1 MTERLRKAHNLNDQN
16 DMIKCVDII
25 EKIPITFEVLETT
38 AIEIMVRRLI
48 GISGGVGVRCSKL
61 ANDWG
66 KILQKQLMKT
76 KQVTKACEVCG
87 KVINTKS
94 MKRHVRDIHE
104 KRKANELIEIQP
116 KKARK

>member
-1 MTERLRKAHNLNDQN
+1 
-16 DMIKCVDII
+16 
-25 EKIPITFEVLETT
+25 
-38 AIEIMVRRLI
+38 
-48 GISGGVGVRCSKL
+48 
-61 ANDWG
+61 
-66 KILQKQLMKT
+66 MKT

-104 KRKANELIEIQP
+104 KGKANELIEIQP

>member
-1 MTERLRKAHNLNDQN
+1 
-16 DMIKCVDII
+16 
-25 EKIPITFEVLETT
+25 
-38 AIEIMVRRLI
+38 
-48 GISGGVGVRCSKL
+48 
-61 ANDWG
+61 
-66 KILQKQLMKT
+66 MKT